1 MRNLKK
7 YVQTHLQN
15 ELDIIRGSDRA
26 NVLPELSFEKKA
38 IIYRYTDTGH
48 FGVNEALRD
57 SSGKKVTEFSKHLDD
72 CLSKL
77 PNYEGL
83 VFRGMKFTPSR
94 LQQYRH
100 AFETDTP
107 IIEHAFMSTSISPK
121 IARQFGFDVLLEIL
135 SKKGKL
141 IENVSKFGLYLGTN
155 EQEVLFRKGSI
166 FNVLDIEESI
176 NHIRIFLEEIE

>member
-7 YVQTHLQN
+7 YVQTHLQT
-15 ELDIIRGSDRA
+15 ELDIIRTSERD
-26 NVLPELSFEKKA
+26 NVFLELSLEEKA

-48 FGVNEALRD
+48 FGVNETLRD
-57 SSGKKVTEFSKHLDD
+57 SNGKKVTEFGKHLDY

-83 VFRGMKFTPSR
+83 VLRGMKFTPS
-94 LQQYRH
+94 LLEQYRQ

-107 IIEHAFMSTSISPK
+107 IIEHAFMSTSISIK
-121 IARQFGFDVLLEIL
+121 TARQFGFDILLQIL

-141 IENVSKFGLYLGTN
+141 IENVSKFGLYLGAN
-155 EQEVLFRKGSI
+155 EQEVLFTKGSK
-166 FNVLDIEESI
+166 FVVLDIEEYS